1 MLSKLEKLWLLSQ
14 NLRITIGPWRTGY
27 EALESWRCASDY
39 YHLSFSFSYRSICYE
54 SIVYIQEHAW
64 YMIWIHMM
72 CHMSHISW
80 NLDLQELKDTKVD
93 DAQVNGDQYSIHNVS
108 KGSDCHCSHLRSNC
122 IWNDGSSTRIS
133 WWAGVSKYVLL
144 LAKRDRTRSGDLK
157 NEIKSSGPQ
166 KWVKIRNVPS
176 FGHTSL
182 KSSY

>member
-1 MLSKLEKLWLLSQ
+1 MKLWSLEDVHQTIITCLSLSHTGVYVMSLLS
-14 NLRITIGPWRTGY
+14 I
-27 EALESWRCASDY
+27 
-39 YHLSFSFSYRSICYE
+39 YRSMHDTWYE
-54 SIVYIQEHAW
+54 YIFCVF
-64 YMIWIHMM
+64 M
-72 CHMSHISW
+72 CHISW

-166 KWVKIRNVPS
+166 KWAKIHNVPS